1 MKREGRTM
9 KHKLF
14 ALLAFLL
21 MLTSIA
27 INVRPIFASDV
38 HDVAVTEVTPS
49 MNQVCQGLLVKVNVT
64 VANLG
69 NVTEETFNVALYYD
83 STKIDEQPVENLTAE
98 QTRTLSFSW
107 NTSGVEPCKNY
118 TLRANATIVLGDINE
133 TNNELFGGPVK
144 VNIFG
149 DINGD
154 GYVNIMDAVPIGV
167 AFGSNPD
174 DVLHWNPQADL
185 NQDEF
190 INVKDI
196 ILLGQNFGA
205 KHE

>member
-27 INVRPIFASDV
+27 INVRPIFATDV

-69 NVTEETFNVALYYD
+69 NVTEETFNVTLYYD
-83 STKIDEQPVENLTAE
+83 STKIDEQEVENLTAE

-107 NTSGVEPCKNY
+107 NTSGVEPCTNY

-149 DINGD
+149 DVNGD
-154 GYVNIMDAVPIGV
+154 GYVNIQDAVYVGV
-167 AFGSNPD
+167 AFGSNPS

-190 INVKDI
+190 INVRDI